1 MLRNK
6 RGSVT
11 ILILL
16 IFLSLISAVTV
27 FINVSKKLAVKST
40 TKELGLVWCEAIL
53 GEYDLNLQGRY
64 GIFAFDG
71 IESDINEKIDFYA
84 HQSFLGKKY
93 IAYQGANCSLY
104 NYSLG
109 NLSCFK
115 RQIVKEGKCAV
126 LNKNNGIREI
136 KAAKNAKTISPSKV
150 EFKDLPS
157 SENET
162 SMDIKTAIEILKK
175 LKSLNKVV
183 KSGSEAY
190 FEKKYIEKYFKN
202 HSSDKKLGRTYFN
215 LEEEYIL
222 NGKTSDDEN
231 RKSTKRKLILLRSTI
246 NLVYLQTDKEKHAET
261 LAAAEALT
269 PGPWAVATQKALQA
283 AWAVAEARNDYML
296 LVNGKK
302 VPFYKT
308 KDSWATDLKSL
319 TKDAVKKMKSRK
331 KIEKDK
337 NKESKPQKE
346 ENSLSK
352 SDFNTDLPYIE
363 MDNYK
368 GEVYEDYISAM
379 IFLMREETKLL
390 RIMDLIEINMKTMY
404 YGGFRVRDY
413 NSGVKAGIKVN
424 GGICVVKKEYTPK

>member
-1 MLRNK
+1 ML
-6 RGSVT
+6 
-11 ILILL
+11 
-16 IFLSLISAVTV
+16 
-27 FINVSKKLAVKST
+27 
-40 TKELGLVWCEAIL
+40 
-53 GEYDLNLQGRY
+53 Y
-64 GIFAFDG
+64 
-71 IESDINEKIDFYA
+71 
-84 HQSFLGKKY
+84 
-93 IAYQGANCSLY
+93 
-104 NYSLG
+104 YSLG

-183 KSGSEAY
+183 KSGSDAY

-269 PGPWAVATQKALQA
+269 PGPWAVATQKALQT

-337 NKESKPQKE
+337 NKESKPQK
-346 ENSLSK
+346 
-352 SDFNTDLPYIE
+352 
-363 MDNYK
+363 
-368 GEVYEDYISAM
+368 
-379 IFLMREETKLL
+379 
-390 RIMDLIEINMKTMY
+390 
-404 YGGFRVRDY
+404 
-413 NSGVKAGIKVN
+413 
-424 GGICVVKKEYTPK
+424 